1 MFDRKHT
8 HDTNVVT
15 RRHPRAFASL
25 LIACVLLGGYKH
37 RIGRTGRI
45 GRLYTAPGGKLLYAD
60 QNIALLCIV
69 LSLYEAKK

>member
-1 MFDRKHT
+1 M
-8 HDTNVVT
+8 
-15 RRHPRAFASL
+15 P
-25 LIACVLLGGYKH
+25 GGHKH

-69 LSLYEAKK
+69 LSLYEAKNKEKIEMLRC